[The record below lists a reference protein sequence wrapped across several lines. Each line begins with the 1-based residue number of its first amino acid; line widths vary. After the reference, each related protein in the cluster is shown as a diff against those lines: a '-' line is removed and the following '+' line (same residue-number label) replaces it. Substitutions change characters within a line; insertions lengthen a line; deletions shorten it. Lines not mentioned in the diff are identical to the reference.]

1 MYSRSSYG
9 TDKSW
14 MSSLKN
20 DQLGF
25 VYPCVHSTLKG
36 GIVRYYY
43 SKFNNKGFFGDSKV
57 IFGESGIFEPIL
69 DIYGTYAMTHCAM
82 AISFSGLEEGIKII
96 QALKSEKFDKL
107 IQSCC
112 FSSFRIDWRMFIDFK
127 RDFYLEFL

>member
-1 MYSRSSYG
+1 
-9 TDKSW
+9 

-20 DQLGF
+20 EEVGF

-36 GIVRYYY
+36 GVVRYYY
-43 SKFNNKGFFGDSKV
+43 SKVNNKGFFGDPKV

-69 DIYGTYAMTHCAM
+69 DLDGSYSMTHCAM
-82 AISFSGLEEGIKII
+82 AISVSGEEEGAKIVA
-96 QALKSEKFDKL
+96 ALKSDKFDEL

-127 RDFYLEFL
+127 RDFYLKFI